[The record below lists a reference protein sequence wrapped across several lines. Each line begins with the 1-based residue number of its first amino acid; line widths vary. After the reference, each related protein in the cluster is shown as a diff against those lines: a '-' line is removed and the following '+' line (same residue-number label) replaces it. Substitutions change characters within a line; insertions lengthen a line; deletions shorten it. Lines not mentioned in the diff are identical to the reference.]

1 MRVMDFTGRSTATLE
16 IEFSLPAELLNTA
29 FAYTW
34 TEARDTLEAD
44 PSWFDEVRTAASPDL
59 LALLGRDVFRA
70 GKVWGSL
77 VSLALRPPATPDV
90 EGLIRRVEE
99 QPALELRLLIL
110 GYRAPSMRASQ
121 GPLIERAA
129 RGDAQ
134 AMERLLADETYST
147 GGMADAL
154 RGMVSIPP
162 EEDKSAIL
170 EVLRRWGRDVFAAR
184 ADEARAVLTR
194 DVEAKRRLAGTMP
207 MEDLIELATNGLEY
221 TPQPG
226 VRRVILVPHIA
237 LRPWNILDD
246 DGDTYIINYP
256 VVDESLQPDRSSPPA
271 KLLRLYRALDDEK
284 RLRILRRLAS
294 SSASLQELAEAAGVA
309 KSTAHHHLVILRSAG
324 LVRTSLEPKGRYS
337 IRPEAVAQSS
347 GWLEGFLEGRDA

>member
-59 LALLGRDVFRA
+59 EA
-70 GKVWGSL
+70 
-77 VSLALRPPATPDV
+77 
-90 EGLIRRVEE
+90 
-99 QPALELRLLIL
+99 
-110 GYRAPSMRASQ
+110 
-121 GPLIERAA
+121 
-129 RGDAQ
+129 
-134 AMERLLADETYST
+134 
-147 GGMADAL
+147 
-154 RGMVSIPP
+154 
-162 EEDKSAIL
+162 
-170 EVLRRWGRDVFAAR
+170 LRRWGMEVFAAR

-256 VVDESLQPDRSSPPA
+256 VADESLQPDRSSPPA

-294 SSASLQELAEAAGVA
+294 SSASLQELAGAAGVA